1 MNSYEKVVKLCN
13 SHKISISKL
22 ERTLGFSNGSLK
34 GRGTG
39 NISYERLEKIAD
51 FFHVDINKIR
61 NDSIEHNDKNEDAI
75 FEIDLNKLQ
84 GDRKQFAENLINIY
98 LAGVYSD
105 EETFNLIRKG
115 LDADLDMVMALIN
128 KNKRRD

>member
-1 MNSYEKVVKLCN
+1 MNSYEKVAKLCK
-13 SHKISISKL
+13 SHKFSISKL

-51 FFHVDINKIR
+51 FFHVDINEIR
-61 NDSIEHNDKNEDAI
+61 NDIPDEANKSGDEV

-84 GDRKQFAENLINIY
+84 GDRKQFAESLINIY

-105 EETFNLIRKG
+105 EDTFNLIRKG
-115 LDADLDMVMALIN
+115 LDADLDMIMALIN
-128 KNKRRD
+128 KNRRGD

>member
-1 MNSYEKVVKLCN
+1 MNSYEKVVKLCK

-39 NISYERLEKIAD
+39 NISYERLEKISD
-51 FFHVDINKIR
+51 FFHVDINEMR
-61 NDSIEHNDKNEDAI
+61 NDTPDEDNKSGDEV
-75 FEIDLNKLQ
+75 FKIDLNKLQ
-84 GDRKQFAENLINIY
+84 GDKKQFAENLINIY

-115 LDADLDMVMALIN
+115 LDADLDMVMALVD